1 MQEVKGTEID
11 EIKKPKPENFKN
23 IKPENEMKM
32 ASREKNAEVFG
43 KMNLKKKQSI
53 IMIMKID

>member
-1 MQEVKGTEID
+1 MKLRSRSL
-11 EIKKPKPENFKN
+11 KN
-23 IKPENEMKM
+23 IKTLNLKM